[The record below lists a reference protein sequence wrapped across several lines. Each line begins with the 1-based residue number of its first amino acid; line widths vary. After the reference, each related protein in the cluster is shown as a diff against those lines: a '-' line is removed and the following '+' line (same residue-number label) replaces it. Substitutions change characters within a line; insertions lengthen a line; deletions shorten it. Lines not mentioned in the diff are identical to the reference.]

1 MTMNEFDSKAKEWD
15 NNPVHNERSE
25 AIAKKMIEMVNI
37 KPEMKALE
45 YGAGTG
51 ILSFLLSE
59 HFSEITLMDNSQEMI
74 KMIRKKIADKNKTN
88 LKPLQFNLENDDF
101 KTGSFDFI
109 FTQMV
114 LHHITNTRRL
124 IEKLYGILNKDGIL
138 AIADLYPEDGS
149 FHGEGFSGHNGFNT
163 EELRAQLENT
173 GFSNVTTEQCYI
185 IKKESSKDVRAYPV
199 FLMIGRK

>member
-1 MTMNEFDSKAKEWD
+1 MNEFDSKAGEWD

-59 HFSEITLMDNSQEMI
+59 YFEEITLMDNSQEMI
-74 KMIRKKIADKNKTN
+74 KIIRKKIAEKNKYN
-88 LKPLQFNLENDDF
+88 LKPLQINLEDNDYN
-101 KTGSFDFI
+101 TGTFDFI

-114 LHHITNTRRL
+114 LHHITNTGRI
-124 IEKLYGILNKDGIL
+124 IEKLYNILNKDGFL

-149 FHGEGFSGHNGFNT
+149 FHGEGFSGHKGFDT
-163 EELRAQLENT
+163 EELRLQLEKT
-173 GFSNVTTEQCYI
+173 GFRNVITEQCYT
-185 IKKESSKDVRAYPV
+185 IKKEGNNDAKSYPV